1 MGLSLRRASRLAWQ
15 VCNQLLVL
23 PSAVTTRTPPLPYLQ
38 SENPPPPS
46 ALRPPPLAVLSFT
59 PDGTVER
66 RRQTTCVHRRQEL
79 QGMLTKLEAAGMPA
93 IDISGERGLQRRMR
107 GTSLAGGSMS
117 SRSVSSDLSS
127 PSGRTRCRS
136 SSSRCTRRTPSTLGT
151 SLYSTTATTAPTSAR
166 SLRASPSISTP
177 PPILVLM
184 GALSEEEKEVEA
196 RRDLDR
202 WLTEEQGYPFVEET
216 ENVVYRR
223 FLREG

>member
-1 MGLSLRRASRLAWQ
+1 MAGLQSA
-15 VCNQLLVL
+15 
-23 PSAVTTRTPPLPYLQ
+23 PSASISSNNSDTATAVPAVGE
-38 SENPPPPS
+38 SAS

-117 SRSVSSDLSS
+117 SRSVFSDLVQFPERPNALQKFLVTLHETNTKYPRNITLFHYRNYGSDVGKVLAGIAVDLDSSSD
-127 PSGRTRCRS
+127 PG
-136 SSSRCTRRTPSTLGT
+136 
-151 SLYSTTATTAPTSAR
+151 AD
-166 SLRASPSISTP
+166 
-177 PPILVLM
+177 